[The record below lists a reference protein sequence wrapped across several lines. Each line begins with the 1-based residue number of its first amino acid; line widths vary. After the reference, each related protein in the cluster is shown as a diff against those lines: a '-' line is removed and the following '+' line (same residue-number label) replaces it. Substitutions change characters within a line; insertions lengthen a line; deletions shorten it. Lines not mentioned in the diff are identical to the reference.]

1 MIILKS
7 IVFVLIFCTTTLIGI
22 IISNKYKSRV
32 KELKEIKTAL
42 NVLETKMKY
51 TYEPIAEIFKEIVDG
66 RNSNISNIFKNAVS
80 NMYHYSA
87 GDAWTNALDNTT
99 TNLNK
104 EDILVLKNLNRLLGK
119 TNLEGQVSEIQ
130 LTTRF
135 LDTQIEKA
143 EKEREKNQKLYK
155 NLGIIAGLT
164 IIIILI

>member
-51 TYEPIAEIFKEIVDG
+51 TYEPIAEIFNEISAG
-66 RNSNISNIFKNAVS
+66 TNSNISNIFKNTVS
-80 NMYHYSA
+80 NMYHHSA
-87 GDAWTNALDNTT
+87 GDAWTNALDNTN

-104 EDILVLKNLNRLLGK
+104 EDISVLKNLNKLLGK

-130 LTTRF
+130 LTTKF

>member
-51 TYEPIAEIFKEIVDG
+51 TYEPIAEIFNEISAG
-66 RNSNISNIFKNAVS
+66 TNSNISNIFKNTVS
-80 NMYHYSA
+80 NMYHHSA
-87 GDAWTNALDNTT
+87 GDAWTNALDNTN

-104 EDILVLKNLNRLLGK
+104 EDISVLKNRTLFISFSDSKKDDNDSIVNSINNKLN
-119 TNLEGQVSEIQ
+119 QIQ
-130 LTTRF
+130 
-135 LDTQIEKA
+135 K
-143 EKEREKNQKLYK
+143 K
-155 NLGIIAGLT
+155 
-164 IIIILI
+164 

>member
-1 MIILKS
+1 MLILKY
-7 IVFVLIFCTTTLIGI
+7 IDLVLIFCTTTIIGVI
-22 IISNKYKSRV
+22 LSNKYKKRV
-32 KELKEIKTAL
+32 EELKEIKIAL

-51 TYEPIAEIFKEIVDG
+51 TYEPIAEIFKEISAG
-66 RNSNISNIFKNAVS
+66 GNNNISNIFKNAVS
-80 NMYHYSA
+80 NMDHHSA
-87 GDAWTNALDNTT
+87 GDAWINALDNTN

-104 EDILVLKNLNRLLGK
+104 EDITVLKKLNKLLGK

-130 LTTRF
+130 LTTKF

>member
-51 TYEPIAEIFKEIVDG
+51 TYEPIAEIFNEISAG
-66 RNSNISNIFKNAVS
+66 TNSNISNIFKNTVS
-80 NMYHYSA
+80 NMYHHSA
-87 GDAWTNALDNTT
+87 GDAWTNALDNTN

-104 EDILVLKNLNRLLGK
+104 EDISVLKNLNKLLGK

-130 LTTRF
+130 LTTKF

-143 EKEREKNQKLYK
+143 EKDREKNQKLYK

>member
-1 MIILKS
+1 MLILKY
-7 IVFVLIFCTTTLIGI
+7 IELVLIFCTTTIIGI
-22 IISNKYKSRV
+22 VISNRYKKRV
-32 KELKEIKTAL
+32 EELKEIKIAL

-51 TYEPIAEIFKEIVDG
+51 TYEPIAEIFKEISDG

-80 NMYHYSA
+80 NMYHHSA
-87 GDAWTNALDNTT
+87 GDAWTNALDNTN

-104 EDILVLKNLNRLLGK
+104 EDISVLKNLNKLLGK

-130 LTTRF
+130 LTTKF

>member
-22 IISNKYKSRV
+22 IISNKYKNRV

-42 NVLETKMKY
+42 NILETKMKY

-87 GDAWTNALDNTT
+87 GDAWTIALDNTT

-104 EDILVLKNLNRLLGK
+104 EDISVLKNLNKLLGA
-119 TNLEGQVSEIQ
+119 
-130 LTTRF
+130 F
-135 LDTQIEKA
+135 
-143 EKEREKNQKLYK
+143 
-155 NLGIIAGLT
+155 
-164 IIIILI
+164 